1 MRKMD
6 LGQTV
11 NTLAN
16 LGVIAGIVFL
26 ALELIQ
32 NREMMRAQ
40 TRNDL
45 AQGAIGV
52 ITLTATNRDLADVL
66 VRANEGETLT
76 PAEDWMFV
84 SRTEA
89 VFRYFENVHYQ
100 YRQGLYDE
108 SEFSK
113 HRDTME
119 WVMKEDA
126 ANVRYWCENRHLY
139 SEAFAAEINA
149 TLPDGA
155 C

>member
-1 MRKMD
+1 MAKVD
-6 LGQTV
+6 LGQTL

-16 LGVIAGIVFL
+16 VGVIAGIIFL
-26 ALELIQ
+26 ALELNQ

-40 TRNDL
+40 IRNEL
-45 AQGAIGV
+45 ARGSIDV
-52 ITLTATNRDLADVL
+52 VSLSATSRDLADVL
-66 VRANEGETLT
+66 VRANEGATLT
-76 PAEDWMFV
+76 PTDYWMFV

-119 WVMKEDA
+119 FVMSDDP
-126 ANVRYWCENRHLY
+126 ANVKYWCEARHLY
-139 SEAFAAEINA
+139 SEAFANELNA
-149 TLPDGA
+149 MLPGGS